1 MKTICVL
8 DKIDMCIG
16 QNCRCEVQFLNVFLK
31 NNNEKM
37 VSRDTTNNKPTFES
51 PMQATNKIRK
61 GPPKSR

>member
-1 MKTICVL
+1 
-8 DKIDMCIG
+8 MCIG